1 MSKTH
6 RRHYRMPNAFWV
18 ALASS
23 AVLSIVMVIGATS
36 QTNYEIEPQF
46 NTLYIC
52 VANVLIFMILYPLNF
67 WILRLG
73 MKTMHKMLLCLVA
86 SLLLAALF
94 THASYLVEMAIDPVG
109 STSNPFIL
117 NLIVNLSAGLI
128 SFFVSF
134 LINDLT
140 EHQHMMLENEQ
151 LRSENLLIRYQTLQ
165 QQVSPHFLFNS
176 LNTLDGLINV
186 DPTAA
191 HAYLHQLAATFRYST
206 RNQNEVTLADE
217 WEFTQSYI
225 HMMQIRYGENLHIEQ
240 AIDEELMQRRLPP
253 ISLQLLV
260 ENAIKHNVISSR
272 KPLTITIESTP
283 EGTLRVSNPIQ
294 PKADTEDSP
303 GVGLENL
310 GQRYRLLY
318 QEEILIQ
325 NDKETFMVE
334 IPLMSLNQ
342 KTT

>member
-67 WILRLG
+67 WILRLR

-86 SLLLAALF
+86 SLMLAALF
-94 THASYLVEMAIDPVG
+94 TNASYLVEMAIDPIG

-176 LNTLDGLINV
+176 LNTLDGLITT
-186 DPTAA
+186 DPTSA
-191 HAYLHQLAATFRYST
+191 HAYVQQLAATFRYST

-217 WEFTQSYI
+217 LEFTQSYI
-225 HMMQIRYGENLHIEQ
+225 YMMQIRYGENLHIRQEI
-240 AIDEELMQRRLPP
+240 APALLERRLPP

-260 ENAIKHNVISSR
+260 ENAIKHNVVSSR
-272 KPLTITIESTP
+272 KPMTITIQSTP
-283 EGTLRVSNPIQ
+283 EGRLRVTNPIQ
-294 PKADTEDSP
+294 PKADSEHSS
-303 GVGLENL
+303 GLGLENL
-310 GQRYRLLY
+310 AQRYHLLY
-318 QEEILIQ
+318 QQEITIH
-325 NDKETFMVE
+325 NDNNTFTVE
-334 IPLMSLNQ
+334 IPLMDVQ
-342 KTT
+342 